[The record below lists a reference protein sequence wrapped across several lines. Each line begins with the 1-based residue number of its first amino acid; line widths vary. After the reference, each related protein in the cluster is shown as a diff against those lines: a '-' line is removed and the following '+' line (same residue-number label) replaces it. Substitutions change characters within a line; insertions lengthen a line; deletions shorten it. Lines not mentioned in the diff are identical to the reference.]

1 MKVLPLLVFS
11 IVAIFVQNLYGQTV
25 KLPSKITMMGDA
37 KSPILTSVA
46 VPAGKAYFFT
56 SGLVPSLLDSN
67 SKAGT
72 RERFGDTKTQ
82 AISTLKNIEEVL
94 KKEGLKMTDIIYLRV
109 YVAADRF
116 KENKPDFNGWMEAY
130 GLFFNNDKNPKKVA
144 RSTVGVLSLVN
155 PDWLIEVEAV
165 AVYP

>member
-1 MKVLPLLVFS
+1 MRKYFIICLTVFFMGN
-11 IVAIFVQNLYGQTV
+11 VAISQNAKQ
-25 KLPSKITMMGDA
+25 PRKIKTMGDA
-37 KSPILTSVA
+37 KSPILSAIA
-46 VPAGKAYFFT
+46 VPAGKSYFYT
-56 SGLVPSLLDSN
+56 SGLVPSMADSTAQVG
-67 SKAGT
+67 S

-94 KKEGLKMTDIIYLRV
+94 KKEGLKLTDVIYLRA
-109 YVAADRF
+109 YVAADKF
-116 KENKPDFNGWMEAY
+116 KENKPDFAGWMEAY
-130 GLFFNNDKNPKKVA
+130 GVFYNNTKNPNKVA